1 MKRKDILR
9 DIEQQIKA
17 DEQGAALR
25 AELQDLGRQVSED
38 LHDFERALHDFK
50 KQVAEAF
57 GGVYERSYKQ

>member
-1 MKRKDILR
+1 MSKKDILR

-38 LHDFERALHDFK
+38 LHNFERALHDFK

-57 GGVYERSYKQ
+57 GGVYERSYKK

>member
-1 MKRKDILR
+1 MSKKDILR